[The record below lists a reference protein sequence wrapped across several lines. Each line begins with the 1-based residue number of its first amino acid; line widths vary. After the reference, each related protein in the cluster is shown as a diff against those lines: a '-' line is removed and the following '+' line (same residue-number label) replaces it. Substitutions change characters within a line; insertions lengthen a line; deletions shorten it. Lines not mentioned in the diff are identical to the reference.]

1 MSNQLVSNEWAK
13 EVFTDVDNVTEER
26 VDEVI
31 KEFIKD
37 FEEGSL
43 ERKGWP
49 RFASAYTVSKA
60 SMNAYTRIIAKKYP
74 NFCINCVC
82 PGYVKTDMTTNTGM
96 LTVEEGAANPV
107 RLALLPNGSPSG
119 LFYSQ
124 NGISSF

>member
-1 MSNQLVSNEWAK
+1 MSNQRVSNEWAK
-13 EVFTDVDNVTEER
+13 GVFNDVDNLTKDR
-26 VDEVI
+26 IDEVI
-31 KEFIKD
+31 KELIKD
-37 FEEGSL
+37 YEEGSL

-49 RFASAYTVSKA
+49 RYAAAYTVAKA
-60 SMNAYTRIIAKKYP
+60 SMKAYTRILAKKYP

-82 PGYVKTDMTTNTGM
+82 PGYVKTDMTNNNGI

-124 NGISSF
+124 NRIASF

>member
-1 MSNQLVSNEWAK
+1 MLNQSVSNEWAK
-13 EVFTDVDNVTEER
+13 GIFSDLENLTEER
-26 VDEVI
+26 IDEVI

-49 RFASAYTVSKA
+49 KYLAAYTVAKA

-74 NFCINCVC
+74 SFCINCVC
-82 PGYVKTDMTTNTGM
+82 PGYVKTDITANTGI

-124 NGISSF
+124 NKVVSF